1 MCHRA
6 CFYCA
11 SHLFCFV
18 LGKIVAA
25 RFLCIRR
32 SPVHPPGPMHCL
44 APQGGHGEPR
54 GVRSSSNWKIC
65 RLQQPFLIW
74 GNTAPELQARSP
86 THGFKQTTNVPW
98 QRLSMCNR
106 GSRSPYLN
114 LTKQPRCRR
123 MCLRR
128 TTSICCQ
135 VVRPTVSVELAVD
148 VHDPS
153 VHTPSATH
161 VHYSP
166 KVGPERGFG
175 CGQSR
180 S

>member
-1 MCHRA
+1 M
-6 CFYCA
+6 
-11 SHLFCFV
+11 
-18 LGKIVAA
+18 
-25 RFLCIRR
+25 
-32 SPVHPPGPMHCL
+32 
-44 APQGGHGEPR
+44 APEGGHGEPR
-54 GVRSSSNWKIC
+54 GVRSSSNGNIY

-114 LTKQPRCRR
+114 LTKQPRCPR

-128 TTSICCQ
+128 NTSICCQ

-161 VHYSP
+161 VYYSP
-166 KVGPERGFG
+166 KVGPKRGFG
-175 CGQSR
+175 RTILMGWKFFGRIGPAGRFHSNAR
-180 S
+180 KASGEALLIKKAG